1 MGHPSN
7 ALHLLLAEHLSDEI
21 GQGLWTAGQRLPSVR
36 DLARKRAVSVTTVL
50 AAYRTLEDRRLI
62 ESRPKRGYFVLAA
75 DAPRAS
81 AAQPARPESAA
92 AAPPPPAAP
101 QFDRGPLDHDA
112 LNEMESLPGV
122 VSFGTALCGDA
133 LFPVEALA
141 RSVASTA
148 RRHSG
153 LLATVSFSPGAER
166 LRASL
171 ASHAANWNCHI
182 GADQVLITNGCVEA
196 FGLCLQTVT
205 RPGDAVIVESPAYY
219 GFLST
224 LARLGLRALP
234 VRFSGRE
241 AAALDEIAQ
250 LAGAQRIGACLLS
263 TAVSNPTGAS
273 MTDAARAALV
283 ARLDA
288 LSIPLIEDATFSDLH
303 FDAVQRAAKSY
314 DRSGNVLL
322 CSSLSKTLAPGLR
335 LGWVSG
341 GRFHRAIVELKRT
354 MSIGQPL
361 IIQEAVGQFLDGG
374 GYRHHLR
381 RLRAQCRVQL
391 DDTIAWLGARAPSG
405 TVLAMPDGGYLLWA
419 QLPEGVSAEALARR
433 AGRER
438 IAFAPG
444 TLFAPGRG
452 FDDRIRLNCGY
463 PLDDTRRAALARLAE
478 MIGEA
483 A

>member
-1 MGHPSN
+1 MRQKPN
-7 ALHLLLAEHLSDEI
+7 ALHLTLADHLSDEI

-36 DLARKRAVSVTTVL
+36 DLARNRAVSVTTVL

-62 ESRPKRGYFVLAA
+62 ESRPKRGYFVQAA
-75 DAPRAS
+75 V
-81 AAQPARPESAA
+81 PAREPASGAGRPDSAA
-92 AAPPPPAAP
+92 ATAAAFASTSAPPMPPAEP

-182 GADQVLITNGCVEA
+182 GADEVLITNGCVEA

-224 LARLGLRALP
+224 LARLGLRAVP
-234 VRFSGRE
+234 VRFTGRD

-288 LSIPLIEDATFSDLH
+288 LGIPLIEDATFSDLH

-381 RLRAQCRVQL
+381 RLRAQCR
-391 DDTIAWLGARAPSG
+391 
-405 TVLAMPDGGYLLWA
+405 A
-419 QLPEGVSAEALARR
+419 QL
-433 AGRER
+433 
-438 IAFAPG
+438 
-444 TLFAPGRG
+444 
-452 FDDRIRLNCGY
+452 
-463 PLDDTRRAALARLAE
+463 
-478 MIGEA
+478 
-483 A
+483 